1 MLVLALSAIVL
12 LPRAGRADGPADC
25 GVPATTPLWIDYAG
39 HDAPITPKPG
49 LVLAVSSGTAIPA
62 TMRAAGAATIFFD
75 LHLNDRVGTP
85 SAPADPGTIADKA
98 KREFDFA
105 VQVTGC
111 ATPLIAE
118 NELFGA
124 QTVTPWST
132 TNAQYRAKV
141 LLLLQEL
148 DRLGAST
155 ALTIANPPY
164 TGGDAAE
171 WWRQTA
177 QAAILVRQVYFTAPG
192 PKGLYALGPARASRA
207 LRQGMRSLISRFAQI
222 GTKFEPRFQ
231 IS

>member
-1 MLVLALSAIVL
+1 MADRASTLSGMKGVVGLLAVVAGLALV
-12 LPRAGRADGPADC
+12 PGHVRADTPAGC
-25 GVPATTPLWIDYAG
+25 GLPAKGPLWIDYAG

-49 LVLAVSSGTAIPA
+49 LVLAVSSGTAVPA
-62 TMRAAGAATIFFD
+62 AMRAAGAATIFFD

-132 TNAQYRAKV
+132 TNAQYRANV

-148 DRLGAST
+148 DRLDRKST
-155 ALTIANPPY
+155 RLN
-164 TGGDAAE
+164 
-171 WWRQTA
+171 
-177 QAAILVRQVYFTAPG
+177 
-192 PKGLYALGPARASRA
+192 S
-207 LRQGMRSLISRFAQI
+207 SH
-222 GTKFEPRFQ
+222 
-231 IS
+231 